1 VKPGELDRN
10 LQRLA
15 EIARQM
21 DTLAEQAVSALHDAR
36 TALSGGGQAETTG
49 SREQEMARESSTAE
63 AREPTSAR
71 QRPQVEVVVK

>member
-36 TALSGGGQAETTG
+36 TALSGGGQA
-49 SREQEMARESSTAE
+49 
-63 AREPTSAR
+63 
-71 QRPQVEVVVK
+71 